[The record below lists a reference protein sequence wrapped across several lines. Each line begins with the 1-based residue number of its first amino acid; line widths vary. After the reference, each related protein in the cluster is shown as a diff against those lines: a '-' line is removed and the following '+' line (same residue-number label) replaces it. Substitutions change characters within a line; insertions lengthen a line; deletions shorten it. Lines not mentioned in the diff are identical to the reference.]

1 MILEV
6 ILNAIQT
13 LLFTVLG
20 FINLPSF
27 PAEFE
32 NGIEN
37 ILNLAFDNLSM
48 IGLIL
53 PWSIITVG
61 VPLLIIIINMDKI
74 YTALM
79 WIIRKI
85 PMLGIK

>member
-1 MILEV
+1 MIFEV
-6 ILNAIQT
+6 ILNAIKI

-37 ILNLAFDNLSM
+37 ILDLAFDNLGM
-48 IGLIL
+48 LGLIL
-53 PWSIITVG
+53 PWSIITIG
-61 VPLLIIIINMDKI
+61 VPLLILIVNMDKL
-74 YTALM
+74 YKAMM